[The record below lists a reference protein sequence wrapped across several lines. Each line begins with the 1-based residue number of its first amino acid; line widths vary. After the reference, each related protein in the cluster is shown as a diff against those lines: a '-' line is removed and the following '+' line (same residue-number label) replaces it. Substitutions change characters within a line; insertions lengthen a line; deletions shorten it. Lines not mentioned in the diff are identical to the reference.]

1 MADMSFDEKIQYNIQ
16 QALIKLRKAN
26 SLTMK
31 QVSDAIGVKDSTYRS
46 WETGRSCPK
55 KSTIVLISKI
65 YNVSCDYILN
75 GAETEK
81 FSVASG
87 SKYNDEIYG
96 DSYLSQLSPY
106 EKSLLMK
113 VRILNLEDKQKV
125 IDLIDKIINNVTK
138 SSSDR

>member
-1 MADMSFDEKIQYNIQ
+1 MADMSFDEKIQNNIQ

-31 QVSDAIGVKDSTYRS
+31 QVSDAIGIKDSTYRS

-55 KSTIVLISKI
+55 KSAIVLIAKI
-65 YNVSCDYILN
+65 YNVSCDFILN
-75 GAETEK
+75 GTEEK
-81 FSVASG
+81 KLSVASG
-87 SKYNDEIYG
+87 SNYNDEIYG

-113 VRILNLEDKQKV
+113 VRILNLDDKQKV
-125 IDLIDKIINNVTK
+125 IELIDDIINNVTK
-138 SSSDR
+138 TSADE